1 MINFFVGEDRIK
13 AKRAIVDYLGK
24 NYEVFDGV
32 DLLEDDLLNICQ
44 GNSLFATKR
53 SILIQDLSKNKIL
66 FDKVL
71 QYLDTPHNIAV
82 LEQNIDKRS
91 SVYKALKEKKLIRE
105 FSLAKNVALNK
116 VFNIYSVAKYD
127 GPKAV
132 EMLESI
138 KDQED
143 PIMFFGL
150 IVSGALK
157 DFKTK
162 PDLRGKKVLS
172 ALSQLDLRIKTNSI
186 DPWLIIESF
195 LVRLQY
201 L

>member
-1 MINFFVGEDRIK
+1 MINVFVGEDRIK
-13 AKRAIVDYLGK
+13 AKRAIVDFLGK

-32 DLLEDDLLNICQ
+32 DLLEDDLLNICR

-116 VFNIYSVAKYD
+116 VFNIYSVAKHD

-132 EMLESI
+132 EMLEST

-157 DFKTK
+157 DFRTK

-172 ALSQLDLRIKTNSI
+172 ALSQLDLKIKTNSI
-186 DPWLIIESF
+186 DPWLMIESF